1 MMLFPKIV
9 KVFLKHW
16 YRRKSTIF
24 WTILFPILLITIF
37 GSIFSNMGQSKVT
50 LYVQNFDVEDDQ
62 PSRMSQGLIDALNST
77 EAFQINLVNS
87 TQNLDNILNRASNPR
102 ALIIHE
108 GFGQEVAINLYGVA
122 VFPVAL
128 TLKRDMT
135 QVADPAPGIINTV
148 VRQFNTYLLVNSTRE
163 IITVKEEAGKSGFRY
178 IDFFIPGVIG
188 MTIMTAG
195 LMGAVSINTE
205 YRMNGVLRK
214 LATTPLS
221 KIDWVLAVVVYEIII
236 AFISAGIIVGLG
248 YLPVSI
254 FDVHA
259 TLNLPAVLLI
269 FAGTLAFPGMGMIL
283 ARFVRDPT
291 AADAAANAIA
301 FPMMFLSG
309 TFFPI
314 DMYPDFLKPI
324 ANVLPL
330 TYLNNGLRAAM
341 VNNQPDVAFTN
352 ALLVM
357 IIAVISISAGI
368 LLTNWREK

>member
-1 MMLFPKIV
+1 MMRFPRIV
-9 KVFLKHW
+9 KVFLKHF
-16 YRRKSTIF
+16 YRRKSTLF
-24 WTILFPILLITIF
+24 WTIVFPILLITIF

-50 LYVQNFDVEDDQ
+50 LYIQNLDVKDGQ
-62 PSRMSQGLIDALNST
+62 PSRMSQGLINALNST
-77 EAFQINLVNS
+77 EAFQITLVNS
-87 TQNLDNILNRASNPR
+87 TQNLDDILNRASNPR

-108 GFGQEVAINLYGVA
+108 GFSQEVATSLHSRDASPIS
-122 VFPVAL
+122 L

-163 IITVKEEAGKSGFRY
+163 VVTVKEEAGRSGFRY

-195 LMGAVSINTE
+195 LMGAVNINTE

-221 KIDWVLAVVVYEIII
+221 KIDWVLGVVIYEIII
-236 AFISAGIIVGLG
+236 AFVSAGIIVGLG
-248 YLPVSI
+248 YLPFSI

-259 TLNLPAVLLI
+259 SLNLPAILLI
-269 FAGTLAFPGMGMIL
+269 FSGTLAFPGMGMIL

-324 ANVLPL
+324 ANILPL

-341 VNNQPDVAFTN
+341 VNNQPEVAYAN
-352 ALLVM
+352 AALVM
-357 IIAVISISAGI
+357 VIAVISICAGI

>member
-1 MMLFPKIV
+1 VMRFPRIV

-50 LYVQNFDVEDDQ
+50 LYIQNLDVNDGQ
-62 PSRMSQGLIDALNST
+62 PTPMSQGLINALNST
-77 EAFQINLVNS
+77 DAFQLTLVNA
-87 TQNLDNILNRASNPR
+87 TQNLDDILNRASNPR

-108 GFGQEVAINLYGVA
+108 GFSQEVSDNLRSSIAPPA
-122 VFPVAL
+122 VL
-128 TLKRDMT
+128 SLKLDMT

-163 IITVKEEAGKSGFRY
+163 VVVVKEEAGKSGFRY

-195 LMGAVSINTE
+195 LMGAVNINTE

-221 KIDWVLAVVVYEIII
+221 KIDWVLGVVIYEIII

-248 YLPVSI
+248 YLPFSI

-259 TLNLPAVLLI
+259 TLNLSAVLLI

-314 DMYPDFLKPI
+314 DMYPEFLKPI
-324 ANVLPL
+324 ANILPL

-352 ALLVM
+352 AVLVM

>member
-1 MMLFPKIV
+1 MMRFPGIV

-37 GSIFSNMGQSKVT
+37 GSIFSNMGQSKVG
-50 LYVQNFDVEDDQ
+50 LYVQNLDVKDGQ
-62 PSRMSQGLIDALNST
+62 PSQMSQGLISALNST
-77 EAFQINLVNS
+77 EAFQITLVNS
-87 TQNLDNILNRASNPR
+87 TQNLDDILNRASNPR

-108 GFGQEVAINLYGVA
+108 GFGQEVATSLHSIEAL
-122 VFPVAL
+122 PVSL

-148 VRQFNTYLLVNSTRE
+148 VRQFSTYLLVNSTRE
-163 IITVKEEAGKSGFRY
+163 VVTVKEEAGKSGFRY

-188 MTIMTAG
+188 MTVMTAG
-195 LMGAVSINTE
+195 LMGAVNINTE

-221 KIDWVLAVVVYEIII
+221 KIDWVLGVVIYEIII
-236 AFISAGIIVGLG
+236 AFVSAGIIVGLG
-248 YLPVSI
+248 YLPLSI

-259 TLNLPAVLLI
+259 SLNLPAVLLI

-324 ANVLPL
+324 ANILPL

-341 VNNQPDVAFTN
+341 VNNQPDVAFAN
-352 ALLVM
+352 AALVM
-357 IIAVISISAGI
+357 VIAIISICAGV